1 ANITKQTQDDLKAA
15 ASAIKLTA
23 ASIDLF
29 GKVPADSGAYASA
42 LYANVLRNYVQGTG
56 ASADPKTGLPQALP
70 QCNTTFNGTIKS
82 TVPAATV
89 GLLIQQGDA
98 YIGGNTNV
106 GGNIYA
112 GGNVSAT
119 QVLASQG
126 VSAYGGAITLG
137 NPDLTSYQ
145 TGITIGGGSVA
156 GAGTG

>member
-15 ASAIKLTA
+15 ASALKLTA

-29 GKVPADSGAYASA
+29 GKVPADSGAYGSA

-56 ASADPKTGLPQALP
+56 ASADPKTGLPLALP

-82 TVPAATV
+82 TVPAGTV

-119 QVLASQG
+119 QILASQG
-126 VSAYGGAITLG
+126 IEDFGGALLFG
-137 NPDLTSYQ
+137 HPYLSGLQN
-145 TGITIGGGSVA
+145 GHEVRA
-156 GAGTG
+156 RWC